1 MSSLFILKNTF
12 LGLDPVYKL
21 FNGARKKRRVVKAKR
36 DLVWSNFV
44 SPVSTWKNSINRSK
58 NSLTVT

>member
-21 FNGARKKRRVVKAKR
+21 FNGAKKKK
-36 DLVWSNFV
+36 
-44 SPVSTWKNSINRSK
+44 KGSK
-58 NSLTVT
+58 GKEGSGLE